1 MVDIRRLTA
10 LDLHGTAGTRLR
22 RRLVTAEFFLGVA
35 GGVGFGIWIAVFA
48 TAAGTQVFG
57 VWMAGVG
64 VNYAA
69 LAWQTI
75 LLSRPGALDAELGGA
90 DVAAELRSYTL
101 RQFWVAVPFLFAVLA
116 IRQARD
122 GRAVSSADSSR

>member
-1 MVDIRRLTA
+1 
-10 LDLHGTAGTRLR
+10 
-22 RRLVTAEFFLGVA
+22 
-35 GGVGFGIWIAVFA
+35 
-48 TAAGTQVFG
+48 
-57 VWMAGVG
+57 VG

-75 LLSRPGALDAELGGA
+75 LLSQPGVLGAELGGA

-116 IRQARD
+116 LRQARD